1 MQLVSLGHFYLG
13 TNQLLDLFGE
23 FLSAVTSIDQD
34 ILHLAQVFGSFSQSH
49 QGSCAVGHVGCG
61 HAQGMGEALCVH
73 CNMAFDPGDFLAR
86 IISLL
91 PGGIGVLDTLC
102 VNDEEG
108 CLCVPPKVYSD
119 RAN

>member
-1 MQLVSLGHFYLG
+1 
-13 TNQLLDLFGE
+13 
-23 FLSAVTSIDQD
+23 
-34 ILHLAQVFGSFSQSH
+34 
-49 QGSCAVGHVGCG
+49 
-61 HAQGMGEALCVH
+61 
-73 CNMAFDPGDFLAR
+73 MAFDPGDFLAR